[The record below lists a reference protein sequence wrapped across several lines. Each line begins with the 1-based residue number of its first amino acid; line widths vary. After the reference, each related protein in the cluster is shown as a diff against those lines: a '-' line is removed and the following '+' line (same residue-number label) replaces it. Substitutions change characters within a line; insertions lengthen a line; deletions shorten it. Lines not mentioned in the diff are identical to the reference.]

1 MTDITFRSDIV
12 ARGRDNMGGDETVIE
27 AMLVSTDQDQLIEEM
42 SEIPKTEG
50 RIRYL
55 MRKRHGTPFEHNA
68 MKFYVEA
75 PIFVFREW
83 HRHRIGWSYNEQS
96 GRYSELPPMFYIPSS
111 ERPLIQVGKPGDYHY
126 EVGSPQLYS
135 WLIEDMKAQAMSQ
148 YVSYQLR
155 LMRDVAKE
163 VARMSLGVNIYSKM
177 YATCNARSLMAFLSL
192 RTSEGPFWEALT
204 IGDPEAVKLSISLLR
219 EAGHDYTAKFLSEV
233 TNDLFTQNQG
243 GAIFP
248 STPMW
253 EIEAAARMTEDFFS
267 QLFPLTYKAFN
278 DFGRVCP

>member
-1 MTDITFRSDIV
+1 MTDLIFRNDVV
-12 ARGRDNMGGDETVIE
+12 ARGRDHMGGDESVIE
-27 AMLVSTDQDQLIEEM
+27 AMLVSSDKDHLISEM
-42 SEIPKTEG
+42 LEIPKTEG

-83 HRHRIGWSYNEQS
+83 HRHRIGWGYNEQS
-96 GRYSELPPMFYIPSS
+96 GRYSELPPMFYIPPP

-126 EVGSPQLYS
+126 VPGDSLLYD
-135 WLIEDMKAQAMSQ
+135 WLIWDMKQQALWQ
-148 YVSYQLR
+148 YDSYQER
-155 LMRDVAKE
+155 LNRGIAKE

-192 RTSEGPFWEALT
+192 RTTE
-204 IGDPEAVKLSISLLR
+204 PES
-219 EAGHDYTAKFLSEV
+219 T
-233 TNDLFTQNQG
+233 
-243 GAIFP
+243 FP

-253 EIEAAARMTEDFFS
+253 EIEAAARLTEQFFEG
-267 QLFPLTYKAFN
+267 LFPMTYKAFN

>member
-12 ARGRDNMGGDETVIE
+12 ARGKDNMGGDESIIE
-27 AMLVSTDQDQLIEEM
+27 AMLVSSDKDHLVQEM
-42 SEIPKTEG
+42 LEIPKTEG
-50 RIRYL
+50 RIRFL

-96 GRYSELPPMFYIPSS
+96 GRYSELPPMFYLPPP
-111 ERPLIQVGKPGDYHY
+111 ERPLVQVGKPGDYHY
-126 EVGSPQLYS
+126 EPGHSTIYRWLYFDM
-135 WLIEDMKAQAMSQ
+135 IEQAQNQ
-148 YVSYQLR
+148 YNSYQKR
-155 LMRDVAKE
+155 LTKGIAKE

-192 RTSEGPFWEALT
+192 RTNE
-204 IGDPEAVKLSISLLR
+204 PES
-219 EAGHDYTAKFLSEV
+219 T
-233 TNDLFTQNQG
+233 
-243 GAIFP
+243 FP

-253 EIEAAARMTEDFFS
+253 EIEQAARLTEDFFAE
-267 QLFPLTYKAFN
+267 LFPITYKAFN